1 MHLSDLFIVP
11 TVNPLDREEI
21 YGSAKSGLQ
30 NWKQKLHHTDTLRAQ
45 TELGCFVVRK
55 YLEVQIWAWRC
66 SLWGQEEEFCLF
78 VKINEP
84 ATNRARIKNNNNKIS
99 MYYYSLL
106 EVNNSCQACIY
117 FPKWQHV
124 LSHLKWPQLNEVTN
138 TSTQHKIDSLL
149 TEEKSNMPEMSPL
162 RRL

>member
-11 TVNPLDREEI
+11 TVNPLDREEK

-30 NWKQKLHHTDTLRAQ
+30 NRKQKLHHTDILRAQ

-66 SLWGQEEEFCLF
+66 SLWGQEEDFCLF

-84 ATNRARIKNNNNKIS
+84 ATNRARIKNNNNKIN

-106 EVNNSCQACIY
+106 EVNNSYQACIY
-117 FPKWQHV
+117 FPQMTT
-124 LSHLKWPQLNEVTN
+124 SAFTPEM
-138 TSTQHKIDSLL
+138 TSTEWSSQHKHKTQNWLPFEWGEI
-149 TEEKSNMPEMSPL
+149 
-162 RRL
+162 